1 MTGAIIVRPQ
11 PRAWLERSVL
21 QPYVSTF
28 EEHLDSG
35 RYASSTKRVY
45 LCCIAHFAR
54 WLTRKNCPL
63 TTLNEKVVD
72 QFVRGHLSRCR
83 CPDPVRR
90 VDYENRAALARL
102 LEVLRAKGAIPD
114 RLSLS
119 DHIGHELVQFD
130 GHMRDVEG
138 LALSTRR
145 QRCHIIRRFLV
156 KQFGARPIEL
166 SKVDASAV
174 RRFVLGE
181 DCDWTPGTIR
191 AVSGAIACYL
201 RFRGISGDQVGQLLV
216 AIPRAANWSLA
227 SLPQVFS
234 DAEVE
239 QLLRSFDRPFPSH
252 RRAYAMVRCL
262 TDLGLRCCEVVKLRL
277 DDIDW
282 REGKICLTGT
292 KTRRTDILPL
302 PAVTGDAIIA
312 YLQNERPST
321 VNRTVFVRHVAPYDT
336 PIHAGVV
343 QRAVRDAYRRCGWTH
358 SRVHVLRHTIASR
371 LLRAD
376 ASMKDIA
383 DVLRHRSLDT
393 SAIYAKVDVNRLAAV
408 ALPWPGSAS

>member
-45 LCCIAHFAR
+45 LCCVAHFAR
-54 WLTRKNCPL
+54 WLTRKNSRL
-63 TTLNEKVVD
+63 TTINEKVVD
-72 QFVRGHLSRCR
+72 KFVLGHLSRCR

-90 VDYENRAALARL
+90 VDYENKAALARL

-114 RLSLS
+114 HLSLS

-138 LALSTRR
+138 LALNTRR

-201 RFRGISGDQVGQLLV
+201 RFRGISGDQVGQLLM

-292 KTRRTDILPL
+292 KTRRADTLPL

-321 VNRTVFVRHVAPYDT
+321 ANRAVFVRHVAPYDT
-336 PIHAGVV
+336 PIDAGVV
-343 QRAVRDAYRRCGWTH
+343 QRAVRDAYRRCG
-358 SRVHVLRHTIASR
+358 
-371 LLRAD
+371 
-376 ASMKDIA
+376 
-383 DVLRHRSLDT
+383 
-393 SAIYAKVDVNRLAAV
+393 
-408 ALPWPGSAS
+408 

>member
-21 QPYVSTF
+21 QPYVSAF

-45 LCCIAHFAR
+45 LCCVAHFAH
-54 WLTRKNCPL
+54 WLARKNCPL
-63 TTLNEKVVD
+63 TAINEKVVD
-72 QFVRGHLSRCR
+72 QFILGHLSRCR
-83 CPDPVRR
+83 CPDPARR
-90 VDYENRAALARL
+90 VDYENKAALARL
-102 LEVLRAKGAIPD
+102 LEALRAKGVIPN
-114 RLSLS
+114 RLSVS
-119 DHIGHELVQFD
+119 DHIGYELVQFNA
-130 GHMRDVEG
+130 HMRDVEG
-138 LALSTRR
+138 LASNTRR
-145 QRCHIIRRFLV
+145 QRCHIVRRFLV
-156 KQFGARPIEL
+156 KQLASRPIGL
-166 SKVDASAV
+166 SKVNASAV
-174 RRFVLGE
+174 RRFVLGG

-191 AVSGAIACYL
+191 VVGGAIACYL
-201 RFRGISGDQVGQLLV
+201 RFRRISGAQVGQLLV
-216 AIPRAANWSLA
+216 AIPRTANWSLA

-292 KTRRTDILPL
+292 KTRRADTLPL
-302 PAVTGDAIIA
+302 PAATGDAIIA

-321 VNRTVFVRHVAPYDT
+321 ANRAVFVRHRAPYDT
-336 PIHAGVV
+336 PINAGVV

-358 SRVHVLRHTIASR
+358 SRVHLLRHTIASR

-383 DVLRHRSLDT
+383 DVLRHRSFDT
-393 SAIYAKVDVNRLAAV
+393 SAIYAKVDLNRLAAV

>member
-21 QPYVSTF
+21 QPYVPTF

-45 LCCIAHFAR
+45 LCCVAHFAR

-63 TTLNEKVVD
+63 TTINEKVVD
-72 QFVRGHLSRCR
+72 QFVLGHLSRCR

-114 RLSLS
+114 HLSLS

-138 LALSTRR
+138 LALNTRR

-181 DCDWTPGTIR
+181 DCGWTPGTIR

-201 RFRGISGDQVGQLLV
+201 RFRGISGDQVGQLLM

-292 KTRRTDILPL
+292 KTRRADILPL

-321 VNRTVFVRHVAPYDT
+321 VNRMVFVRHVAPYDT
-336 PIHAGVV
+336 PIDAGVV

-383 DVLRHRSLDT
+383 DVLRHRSLNT
-393 SAIYAKVDVNRLAAV
+393 SALYAKVDVNRLAAV

>member
-45 LCCIAHFAR
+45 LCCVAHFAR
-54 WLTRKNCPL
+54 WLTRKNSPL
-63 TTLNEKVVD
+63 TTINEKVVD
-72 QFVRGHLSRCR
+72 QFVLGHLARCR

-90 VDYENRAALARL
+90 VDYENKAALARL

-119 DHIGHELVQFD
+119 DHIGHELVRFD

-138 LALSTRR
+138 LALNTRR

-216 AIPRAANWSLA
+216 AIPRAANWTLA

-292 KTRRTDILPL
+292 KTRRADILPL
-302 PAVTGDAIIA
+302 PAVTGDAIVA

-321 VNRTVFVRHVAPYDT
+321 VNRRVFVRHVAPYDT
-336 PIHAGVV
+336 PIDAGVV

-408 ALPWPGSAS
+408 ALPWPGSVS

>member
-1 MTGAIIVRPQ
+1 
-11 PRAWLERSVL
+11 LEL
-21 QPYVSTF
+21 
-28 EEHLDSG
+28 
-35 RYASSTKRVY
+35 
-45 LCCIAHFAR
+45 
-54 WLTRKNCPL
+54 
-63 TTLNEKVVD
+63 
-72 QFVRGHLSRCR
+72 
-83 CPDPVRR
+83 
-90 VDYENRAALARL
+90 
-102 LEVLRAKGAIPD
+102 LRAKGAIPD

-138 LALSTRR
+138 FALNTRR
-145 QRCHIIRRFLV
+145 QRCHIILRFLA
-156 KQFGARPIEL
+156 KQFGSRPIEL
-166 SKVDASAV
+166 SKVNASGV

-191 AVSGAIACYL
+191 VVSAAIACYL
-201 RFRGISGDQVGQLLV
+201 RFRGISGDQVGLLLV
-216 AIPRAANWSLA
+216 AVPRAANWSLA

-277 DDIDW
+277 EDIDW

-292 KTRRTDILPL
+292 KTRRADTLPL

-321 VNRTVFVRHVAPYDT
+321 ANRAVFVRHVAPYDT
-336 PIHAGVV
+336 PIDAGVV

-358 SRVHVLRHTIASR
+358 SRVHLLRHTIASR

>member
-21 QPYVSTF
+21 QPYVPTF

-45 LCCIAHFAR
+45 LCCVAHFAR

-63 TTLNEKVVD
+63 TTINEKVVD
-72 QFVRGHLSRCR
+72 QFVLGHLSRCR

-138 LALSTRR
+138 LALNTRR

-156 KQFGARPIEL
+156 QQFGARPIEL

-181 DCDWTPGTIR
+181 DCGWTPGTIR

-201 RFRGISGDQVGQLLV
+201 RFRGISGDQVGQLLM

-292 KTRRTDILPL
+292 KTRRADILPL

-321 VNRTVFVRHVAPYDT
+321 VNRMVFVRHVAPYDT
-336 PIHAGVV
+336 PIDAGVV